1 VSVAVHPRIV
11 VPFARPVRAPRAR
24 RSADDRPRQGSR
36 SALTC
41 RAGRGNL
48 CTGRVLLA
56 IGTIADAPVSN
67 CRNKSRVMRP
77 VAALVLALG
86 VASAAR
92 PADPSAAPLT
102 QEPAQALIEIWLVLS
117 EPALATLPPG
127 ATEQRSALRARIVAE
142 QNRVMERAR
151 ALGGVETG
159 RIQQVENALAVRLPT
174 SSLNAVKQIDGVT
187 SVRQVSGRNRIQD

>member
-1 VSVAVHPRIV
+1 M
-11 VPFARPVRAPRAR
+11 
-24 RSADDRPRQGSR
+24 
-36 SALTC
+36 
-41 RAGRGNL
+41 AGRGNL
-48 CTGRVLLA
+48 CTIRVLLA
-56 IGTIADAPVSN
+56 IGTIADVPVSN
-67 CRNKSRVMRP
+67 CRSKSRVMRP
-77 VAALVLALG
+77 IAALVVALG
-86 VASAAR
+86 VASAAS

-102 QEPAQALIEIWLVLS
+102 QEPAQALVEIWLVLS
-117 EPALATLPPG
+117 EPALATLPPD

-142 QNRVMERAR
+142 QNRVMEQAR